1 MPGTRRRQPYEKV
14 NFQQE
19 VYLQVS
25 IFLWTLFLMIILLAA
40 FFFQMPVAASAVINA
55 VLLSSTLV
63 LRIKFKDF
71 YKFRDRGQRTWC
83 ATCALYASL
92 CLTGGCIYVYN
103 QSAEMTWDYALVFL
117 FGFLFFTYMAYRSL
131 SPTMVVGNK
140 RTSIR

>member
-40 FFFQMPVAASAVINA
+40 FFFQMPVAASAVITA

-71 YKFRDRGQRTWC
+71 
-83 ATCALYASL
+83 
-92 CLTGGCIYVYN
+92 
-103 QSAEMTWDYALVFL
+103 
-117 FGFLFFTYMAYRSL
+117 
-131 SPTMVVGNK
+131 
-140 RTSIR
+140 